1 MSLVLELQKLFNIDE
16 EVTSKIENSL
26 KETLTEEQYS
36 KLLNE
41 VSSEVK
47 YLKPTYDYKDFE
59 KQRDMISCI
68 LYSTIGQESM
78 DWVNEWSDIPKKMFT
93 GVQPNSYEYEQIKL
107 FVENYYQKLLVD
119 NELKISLEEFHDIK
133 ERNWWMITFLIVKLL
148 IDGKISILK

>member
-1 MSLVLELQKLFNIDE
+1 MSLVLELQKLINIDE

-78 DWVNEWSDIPKKMFT
+78 DWVNEWSDIPYEMFT
-93 GVQPNSYEYEQIKL
+93 GTEPNSYEYEQIKL
-107 FVENYYQKLLVD
+107 FVENYYNLLKKT
-119 NELKISLEEFHDIK
+119 NHLK
-133 ERNWWMITFLIVKLL
+133 MQ
-148 IDGKISILK
+148 IDESEYSE

>member
-78 DWVNEWSDIPKKMFT
+78 DWVNEWSDIPYEMFT
-93 GVQPNSYEYEQIKL
+93 GTEPNSYEYEQIKL
-107 FVENYYQKLLVD
+107 FVENYYNLLKET
-119 NELKISLEEFHDIK
+119 NHLK
-133 ERNWWMITFLIVKLL
+133 MQ
-148 IDGKISILK
+148 IDESESESEYSE

>member
-1 MSLVLELQKLFNIDE
+1 MSLVLELQNLFNIDE

-78 DWVNEWSDIPKKMFT
+78 DWVNEWSDIPYEMFT
-93 GVQPNSYEYEQIKL
+93 GTEPNSYEYEQIKL
-107 FVENYYQKLLVD
+107 FVENYYNLLKAT
-119 NELKISLEEFHDIK
+119 NHLK
-133 ERNWWMITFLIVKLL
+133 MQ
-148 IDGKISILK
+148 IDESEYSE

>member
-1 MSLVLELQKLFNIDE
+1 MSLVLELQKLFNIDD

-59 KQRDMISCI
+59 KQRNMISCI

-78 DWVNEWSDIPKKMFT
+78 NWVNEWSDIPYEMFT
-93 GVQPNSYEYEQIKL
+93 GTEPNSYEYDQIKL
-107 FVENYYQKLLVD
+107 FVENYYNLLKES
-119 NELKISLEEFHDIK
+119 NHLKMQIEF
-133 ERNWWMITFLIVKLL
+133 
-148 IDGKISILK
+148 

>member
-1 MSLVLELQKLFNIDE
+1 MSLVLELQKLFNIDD

-47 YLKPTYDYKDFE
+47 YLNPTYDYKDFE
-59 KQRDMISCI
+59 KQRNMISCI

-78 DWVNEWSDIPKKMFT
+78 NWVNEWSDIPYEMFT
-93 GVQPNSYEYEQIKL
+93 GTEPNSYEYDQIKL
-107 FVENYYQKLLVD
+107 FVENYYNLLKEI
-119 NELKISLEEFHDIK
+119 NHLKMQIEF
-133 ERNWWMITFLIVKLL
+133 
-148 IDGKISILK
+148 

>member
-1 MSLVLELQKLFNIDE
+1 MSLVLELQKLFNIDD

-59 KQRDMISCI
+59 KQRNMISCI

-78 DWVNEWSDIPKKMFT
+78 NWVNEWSDIPYEMFT
-93 GVQPNSYEYEQIKL
+93 GTEPNSYEYDQIKL
-107 FVENYYQKLLVD
+107 FVENYYNLLKEI
-119 NELKISLEEFHDIK
+119 NHLKMQIEF
-133 ERNWWMITFLIVKLL
+133 
-148 IDGKISILK
+148 

>member
-78 DWVNEWSDIPKKMFT
+78 DWVNEWSDIPYEMFT
-93 GVQPNSYEYEQIKL
+93 GTEPNSYEYEQIKL
-107 FVENYYQKLLVD
+107 FVENYYNLLKKT
-119 NELKISLEEFHDIK
+119 NHLK
-133 ERNWWMITFLIVKLL
+133 MQ
-148 IDGKISILK
+148 IDESEYSE

>member
-1 MSLVLELQKLFNIDE
+1 MTISQVLYILKIIFIERFIIMSVTSSLRELVLFDEKIQSKL
-16 EVTSKIENSL
+16 ENAI
-26 KETLTEEQYS
+26 KNTLTDDEYKKFENRILSS
-36 KLLNE
+36 K
-41 VSSEVK
+41 K

-133 ERNWWMITFLIVKLL
+133 ERN
-148 IDGKISILK
+148 